1 MMMLL
6 LAVLLLLPSTVL
18 AEGRTLQ
25 PWDRNLTHVLMT
37 EQARTKGAMCLV
49 CTPPPPTPA
58 PLASGLVGSAHRL
71 LLRQDGSPG
80 AFYWA
85 PAWDKK
91 LASTWVLFF
100 EGGGWC
106 YSETGCVHRANNTNV
121 GSTRTDKPTMSS
133 EAPFK
138 LGIFSRDPAMSPDFA
153 GANHV
158 YMRYC
163 DGNSF
168 AGDRESPVVTAS
180 G

>member
-1 MMMLL
+1 MMLL
-6 LAVLLLLPSTVL
+6 PLAVLLLLLLPSTVL

-49 CTPPPPTPA
+49 CSRPLPDA
-58 PLASGLVGSAHRL
+58 PCCGSQSINHAA
-71 LLRQDGSPG
+71 LRQDGSPG

-106 YSETGCVHRANNTNV
+106 YSEAGCVHRANNTNV

>member
-1 MMMLL
+1 MPGVQACPARPSNQVLR
-6 LAVLLLLPSTVL
+6 LAVNHAT
-18 AEGRTLQ
+18 
-25 PWDRNLTHVLMT
+25 
-37 EQARTKGAMCLV
+37 
-49 CTPPPPTPA
+49 
-58 PLASGLVGSAHRL
+58 
-71 LLRQDGSPG
+71 LRQDGSPG

-106 YSETGCVHRANNTNV
+106 YSEAGCVHRANNTNV
-121 GSTRTDKPTMSS
+121 GSTKTDEPMMSS

-158 YMRYC
+158 YLRYC

-168 AGDRESPVVTAS
+168 AGDRESPIVTAS